1 MNMKQMFFVLA
12 FILFVITPCFSEL
25 YKYID
30 ENGVTRFTDSYAEI
44 PEDLRNTIVVIEGE
58 PIPETSPETTDQ
70 AQDKNQDADE
80 LNEEGSG
87 GEDSGVSEDMLKE
100 KRNELEQEFDVLI
113 KDRKTLMADKKNVS
127 RVEFNEKVSVLNK
140 RIKDYENRKNEFDQM
155 VDQFNRKLIDEYLEK
170 NKKDDTDDTQ

>member
-1 MNMKQMFFVLA
+1 
-12 FILFVITPCFSEL
+12 
-25 YKYID
+25 
-30 ENGVTRFTDSYAEI
+30 
-44 PEDLRNTIVVIEGE
+44 
-58 PIPETSPETTDQ
+58 
-70 AQDKNQDADE
+70 
-80 LNEEGSG
+80 
-87 GEDSGVSEDMLKE
+87 MLKE